1 MPSIKRKYIVI
12 LLLFPVLLVLWVG
25 YRLGFFRHI
34 NEDEIPGTYVANT
47 DWGSSSL
54 TIARDHTFH
63 QTVRRVGTEAINLDG
78 KWRVTPRSGS
88 VYGTIALLPCL
99 AITHEDEGH
108 EVGACYDSIQAFG
121 FRSIEIS
128 ADPDY
133 GISFQKR

>member
-63 QTVRRVGTEAINLDG
+63 QSWHRGYKSRRKMAGDASVG
-78 KWRVTPRSGS
+78 K
-88 VYGTIALLPCL
+88 CL
-99 AITHEDEGH
+99 WHDCSITLSCNY
-108 EVGACYDSIQAFG
+108 A
-121 FRSIEIS
+121 
-128 ADPDY
+128 
-133 GISFQKR
+133 